1 MNKRYHLVFA
11 IVLLSLFPLPAKNT
25 FTAILQ
31 NELMR
36 NYNVLKNKDIPACY
50 IGLRVEETTSHTLYS
65 SFGAL
70 NTNEF
75 NKGRRMYITMRVGDR
90 NLDNL
95 HFSGNLQNQTSIA
108 IPDENIEEA
117 IKLALWRGIQNAYS
131 KALDDLKTTKT
142 KMTTRPVEQDKSPDF
157 SIEKASMYYEKPTKF
172 NELGLVEKEM
182 TLRIDSLSGIL
193 SNNRDIFTN
202 SISCQAVMTRKFFVD
217 TEGADIVQ
225 NNGYIRMYMGAAVM
239 AEDGMVLPVYKSYFG
254 RNAKD
259 LPTFQ
264 QMKEDVLEMS
274 QTLSA
279 LKISPTID
287 SYTGPVM
294 LSGEVSGVFFHEFLG
309 HRIEGARMK
318 SGYDSQTLK
327 KKIGEEILPKGIS
340 VIYDPTLPKY
350 RNVILSGNYKFDDEG
365 IPGQRVEVIKDGMLK
380 NFLMSRIPIEGF
392 PKSNGHG
399 RGNLTIGTETRQ
411 SNMIVESS
419 NLVSLEELKILFI
432 NELKSRGLKFGYRIE
447 KVSGGLTITSAASA
461 NAFYLNPLVVLRVYT
476 DGRPDELV
484 RGINIVGTPLVAF
497 SQIIAVSNDQKVF
510 NGICGALSG
519 SVSVST
525 VAPSLLIKE
534 LEFQKTGDTQKME
547 PFILERPY

>member
-1 MNKRYHLVFA
+1 MIKRNLIILFFLN
-11 IVLLSLFPLPAKNT
+11 VLLLNAQGN

-31 NELMR
+31 KELMR
-36 NYNVLKNKDIPACY
+36 NFNVLKTKDIPVYY

-75 NKGRRMYITMRVGDR
+75 NKGRRMYITMRVGER

-95 HFSGNLQNQTSIA
+95 HFSGNLRNQTSII

-117 IKLALWRGIQNAYS
+117 IKLALWRGIQDAYS
-131 KALDDLKTTKT
+131 KALEDLKTTKT
-142 KMTTRPVEQDKSPDF
+142 NLTTRPEEQDKSPDF
-157 SIEKASMYYEKPTKF
+157 SIEKTSEYYEKSEKF
-172 NELGLVEKEM
+172 NDLGFVEKEM
-182 TLRIDSLSGIL
+182 TQRIDSLSGIL

-202 SISCQAVMTRKFFVD
+202 SISCQAAMIRKYFID

-225 NNGYIRMYMGAAVM
+225 NNGYIRLYMGAAVM

-254 RNAKD
+254 RNVKD

-264 QMKEDVLEMS
+264 QMKEDAREMS

-327 KKIGEEILPKGIS
+327 NKIGEEILPRGIS
-340 VIYDPTLPKY
+340 VIYDPTLSRY
-350 RNVILSGNYKFDDEG
+350 QNAILSGNYKFDDEG
-365 IPGQRVEVIKDGMLK
+365 IPGQRVEVIKDGMLR
-380 NFLMSRIPIEGF
+380 NFLMSRVPIEGF
-392 PKSNGHG
+392 LKSNGHG

-419 NLVSLEELKILFI
+419 NPVSPEELKILFI

-461 NAFYLNPLVVLRVYT
+461 NAFYLNPLVVFRVFT
-476 DGRPDELV
+476 DGSPDELV

-525 VAPSLLIKE
+525 VAPSMLIKE
-534 LEFQKTGDTQKME
+534 IEFQKTGDSQKME
-547 PFILERPY
+547 PYILERPY